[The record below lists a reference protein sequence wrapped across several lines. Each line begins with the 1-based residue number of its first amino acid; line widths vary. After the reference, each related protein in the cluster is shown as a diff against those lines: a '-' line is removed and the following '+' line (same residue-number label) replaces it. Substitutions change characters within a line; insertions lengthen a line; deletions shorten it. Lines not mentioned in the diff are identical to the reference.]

1 MEFFT
6 SALKKGRAGSP
17 DFSSAAFTLRR
28 TPPKKKKRSRSG
40 SRSPTSKRTRRSRS
54 RSPPSPRSPD
64 EIAAL
69 LSDAVAQVRVASPL
83 DLKALHAARVERNR
97 TRKALA
103 EALKAATPAAAQPTS
118 PRREGESMRDFHARR
133 FKKK

>member
-1 MEFFT
+1 MDLT
-6 SALKKGRAGSP
+6 SAFKLP
-17 DFSSAAFTLRR
+17 DFKAAAFTARR

-40 SRSPTSKRTRRSRS
+40 SRSPTFKRTRRSRS
-54 RSPPSPRSPD
+54 TSPPSPRSPD

-83 DLKALHAARVERNR
+83 DLKALNFARLERAK

-103 EALKAATPAAAQPTS
+103 DAVRSAAAPAAESS
-118 PRREGESMRDFHARR
+118 PRREGESMRDFYARR